1 MNYIKGLVK
10 KTPLKNLYWKF
21 LDLKRIYQPYC
32 LTSDG
37 FYFKGSK
44 EMLHGTYEPFI
55 RELIVGNKESFG
67 TLVNIGANSGYYPCL
82 AFANKFKTVIAVE
95 PDKTNFKIME
105 LNLKRN
111 RFVQGILVNA
121 ACSSSRGIGNL
132 YGRDTGASL
141 LEGWEGNVPSGGEII
156 KVITLDDLLTLQNY
170 NEKILTIIDVEGFE
184 FEVLMGSLDTLKNAK
199 NFCWVIEVSLWR
211 TINQKKVLTPFLKE
225 LFTLFQ
231 SEEYCIYGWENEAW
245 RILTSG
251 EILDICSGSVY
262 WPALPF
268 LFKK

>member
-1 MNYIKGLVK
+1 MNCIKGLVK
-10 KTPLKNLYWKF
+10 RTPLKNLYWKF
-21 LDLKRIYQPYC
+21 LDLKRIYQPFS
-32 LTSDG
+32 LTSDE

-44 EMLHGTYEPFI
+44 EMVNGTYEPFL
-55 RELIVGNKESFG
+55 RELIVGNKESFE

-95 PDKTNFKIME
+95 PDMKNFEIME

-111 RFVQGILVNA
+111 RFVQGTLVNA

-141 LEGWEGNVPSGGEII
+141 LEGWEGNVPSSGKII
-156 KVITLDDLLTLQNY
+156 KVITLDELLMLQNY
-170 NEKILTIIDVEGFE
+170 SEKILTIIDVEGFE
-184 FEVLMGSLDTLKNAK
+184 FEVLMGSLETLKNAK
-199 NFCWVIEVSLWR
+199 NFSWVIEISLWR

-225 LFTLFQ
+225 LFSLFQ

-245 RILTSG
+245 RILSDG
-251 EILDICSGSVY
+251 EILDIFSGSVY